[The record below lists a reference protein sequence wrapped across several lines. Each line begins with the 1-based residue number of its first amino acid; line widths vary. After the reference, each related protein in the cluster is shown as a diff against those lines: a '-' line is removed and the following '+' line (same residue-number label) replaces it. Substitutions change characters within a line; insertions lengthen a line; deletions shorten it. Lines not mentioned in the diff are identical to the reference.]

1 MNVDYKL
8 IGERIK
14 KTRKLNGITQDVLAE
29 KLGVSIGYVSQVERG
44 ITKISLDLLGA
55 ISSILECDIASFITE
70 SVTNSSEYMESE
82 LLSEIRKL
90 DGKKK
95 VEKVKRWQFFL
106 KGQENQSRE
115 LKMEVQKRVLQCF
128 LLEQEHRLYL

>member
-14 KTRKLNGITQDVLAE
+14 KARKAKGITQDVLAE

-55 ISSILECDIASFITE
+55 ISSILECDIASFIAE
-70 SVTNSSEYMESE
+70 SATNSSEYMESE

-95 VEKVKRWQFFL
+95 KYI
-106 KGQENQSRE
+106 
-115 LKMEVQKRVLQCF
+115 
-128 LLEQEHRLYL
+128 LEIIKLTNDIT

>member
-1 MNVDYKL
+1 MNIDYKL

-14 KTRKLNGITQDVLAE
+14 KARRLMGMTQEMMAE

-70 SVTNSSEYMESE
+70 SATNSSDYCHITIFPNNNS
-82 LLSEIRKL
+82 LFLGYRKKCSTFAVTIPTTPLNDAYHGGTSLFIRVYEI
-90 DGKKK
+90 
-95 VEKVKRWQFFL
+95 
-106 KGQENQSRE
+106 
-115 LKMEVQKRVLQCF
+115 
-128 LLEQEHRLYL
+128 

>member
-1 MNVDYKL
+1 MNIDYKL
-8 IGERIK
+8 IGQRIK
-14 KTRKLNGITQDVLAE
+14 RVRKSNGMTQDLLAE

-55 ISSILECDIASFITE
+55 ISSILDCDIAGLITE
-70 SVTNSSEYMESE
+70 SAMNSSEYMESE

-95 VEKVKRWQFFL
+95 KYI
-106 KGQENQSRE
+106 
-115 LKMEVQKRVLQCF
+115 
-128 LLEQEHRLYL
+128 LEIIKLTNEIT

>member
-1 MNVDYKL
+1 MNIDYKL

-14 KTRKLNGITQDVLAE
+14 RVRKSNGMTQDLLAE

-55 ISSILECDIASFITE
+55 ISSALECDIASFIAE
-70 SVTNSSEYMESE
+70 SATNSSDYMESE
-82 LLSEIRKL
+82 LLGEIRKL

-95 VEKVKRWQFFL
+95 KYI
-106 KGQENQSRE
+106 
-115 LKMEVQKRVLQCF
+115 
-128 LLEQEHRLYL
+128 LEIIKLTKEIT